1 MVQVSPVPSGPGN
14 LLTVQDE
21 ERAEASDI
29 VTATLENTTW
39 SPTKIATNI
48 KISFDKSFG
57 AAWQVIVGER
67 FSCSVDHEVMVHIFS
82 GSLSIV
88 AWKCGSVLLKVKR

>member
-1 MVQVSPVPSGPGN
+1 MVQVSPVPPDPVTP
-14 LLTVQDE
+14 LTIQQE

-48 KISFDKSFG
+48 KISFDKSF
-57 AAWQVIVGER
+57 
-67 FSCSVDHEVMVHIFS
+67 SCSVDHEVMVHIFS

-88 AWKCGSVLLKVKR
+88 AWKCGSVLLKVKG